1 MPDPEDRAKLA
12 ALEKRIADL
21 KSGQAPEA
29 RPHGQEHYSQ
39 AQLAWRMVI
48 ELVAGLLIG
57 FGIGMGLDALLG
69 TRPIMLVLFTLLGF
83 AAGVKTMVRSAR
95 EIQEKGQMPV
105 TDAPRVEDDD
115 EDD

>member
-1 MPDPEDRAKLA
+1 MPDPDDQKALD
-12 ALEKRIADL
+12 ALEARIKAA
-21 KSGQAPEA
+21 KAGQAPVA
-29 RPHGQEHYSQ
+29 RDHSQERYSQ